1 MGGGSGGGDVGKKSV
16 VGLEVIAYVFG
27 IFINTV
33 LKSQDMLLII
43 CKFLIICTEERERW
57 G

>member
-1 MGGGSGGGDVGKKSV
+1 MVD
-16 VGLEVIAYVFG
+16 LEVIAYVFG

-33 LKSQDMLLII
+33 FKSQEMPLII
-43 CKFLIICTEERERW
+43 CKFSIICTEERERW